1 MNVGKKTHSPVVGG
15 PKHRSHVRM
24 APDDLRESVKKPI
37 WATESSVEMDDGNGT
52 AKQGGVL
59 GGCLRGQLPKKDA
72 ESGETSTGS
81 CKRAMSR
88 RIPNGAT
95 RERGIVRI
103 AG

>member
-1 MNVGKKTHSPVVGG
+1 
-15 PKHRSHVRM
+15 
-24 APDDLRESVKKPI
+24 
-37 WATESSVEMDDGNGT
+37 MDDGNGT

>member
-1 MNVGKKTHSPVVGG
+1 
-15 PKHRSHVRM
+15 M
-24 APDDLRESVKKPI
+24 ADQNTNAVYARLLTSQEETCGVTK
-37 WATESSVEMDDGNGT
+37 SSVELDDVEGT

-72 ESGETSTGS
+72 ESGETWVGS

>member
-1 MNVGKKTHSPVVGG
+1 MWVSIPN
-15 PKHRSHVRM
+15 R
-24 APDDLRESVKKPI
+24 LL
-37 WATESSVEMDDGNGT
+37 WADQNTEAMYAWLLTTCRKLWGDHEQCGDGRNGNGT
-52 AKQGGVL
+52 AKQVGVL

>member
-1 MNVGKKTHSPVVGG
+1 MTK
-15 PKHRSHVRM
+15 
-24 APDDLRESVKKPI
+24 
-37 WATESSVEMDDGNGT
+37 SSVELDDVEGT

-72 ESGETSTGS
+72 ESGETWTGS

-88 RIPNGAT
+88 LIPNGAT
-95 RERGIVRI
+95 RGWGTSRI